1 MTEDVGNA
9 LCLFL
14 LIYINLPTIEKLK
27 TKKLKLKKKDFYVSK
42 FKITCIRT
50 NQQLVFTEKKK
61 VKPVMILILYYP
73 WHLDYTTTIQNI
85 VESVISRLT
94 VLHRND
100 KNTKKD
106 NS

>member
-1 MTEDVGNA
+1 MHKNKSAAG
-9 LCLFL
+9 
-14 LIYINLPTIEKLK
+14 IYRKEESHTSNDL
-27 TKKLKLKKKDFYVSK
+27 DFVL
-42 FKITCIRT
+42 R
-50 NQQLVFTEKKK
+50 
-61 VKPVMILILYYP
+61 YP

-106 NS
+106 NC

>member
-1 MTEDVGNA
+1 MTKYVGNA
-9 LCLFL
+9 LSLFL
-14 LIYINLPTIEKLK
+14 LIYINLPTIEEVEI
-27 TKKLKLKKKDFYVSK
+27 KKKDFYVSK

-50 NQQLVFTEKKK
+50 NQQLVFAEKKK
-61 VKPVMILILYYP
+61 VIPVMILILYYP

-106 NS
+106 NC